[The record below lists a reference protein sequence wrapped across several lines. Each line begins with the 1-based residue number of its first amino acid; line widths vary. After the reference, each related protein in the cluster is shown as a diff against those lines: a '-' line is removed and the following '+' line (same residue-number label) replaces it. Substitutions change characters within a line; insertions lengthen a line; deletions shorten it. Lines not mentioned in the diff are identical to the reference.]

1 MRRAALDACAVER
14 TNLMV
19 ARTKTAPDHGAEL
32 NKTEARQGTRP
43 RAMLWVLVG
52 SLVLAAI
59 IGLALGLG
67 WISFPWSGVPP
78 TP

>member
-1 MRRAALDACAVER
+1 MRRAALAAVAVER
-14 TNLMV
+14 TDLMV
-19 ARTKTAPDHGAEL
+19 ARTKTTPDHGAEL

-59 IGLALGLG
+59 VGLALGLG
-67 WISFPWSGVPP
+67 WISLPWSSVTT